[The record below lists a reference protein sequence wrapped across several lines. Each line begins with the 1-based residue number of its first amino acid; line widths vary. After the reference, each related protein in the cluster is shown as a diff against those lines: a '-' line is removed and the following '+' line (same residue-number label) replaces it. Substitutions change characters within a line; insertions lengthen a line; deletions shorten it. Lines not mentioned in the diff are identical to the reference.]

1 MTGGPINPDP
11 EQQRADNLA
20 SARQSHIGPGPLPPK
35 PGDETEERSDG
46 TERGASREGAESAK
60 RTGASPEPGAD
71 ESATREQ
78 SGTD

>member
-35 PGDETEERSDG
+35 PGDEPGERSDG
-46 TERGASREGAESAK
+46 TEGGPSREDADAK
-60 RTGASPEPGAD
+60 GTPDAD
-71 ESATREQ
+71 
-78 SGTD
+78 

>member
-35 PGDETEERSDG
+35 PEDGDEEQSDG
-46 TERGASREGAESAK
+46 TEGGASREGAERAK
-60 RTGASPEPGAD
+60 ATPEAD
-71 ESATREQ
+71 
-78 SGTD
+78 